1 MNSTDLPPLPSLNVP
16 GPGVC
21 DIAQLYL
28 AVWND
33 LSERQQDRLA
43 AHIEICPDCAAE
55 HRLMRRAT
63 RQVAGLAT
71 TTPSPHVDQAVLA
84 AIAARRRGGIAASS
98 IRLAR
103 SQPRRSARRLVTEI
117 AALAAIF
124 MLALLGISQL
134 LMQTLGG
141 GSAQSAFAL
150 PSTVSWNGYVLY
162 HTQTEKATNGKQMV
176 VTTYLDLGNGNQHVE
191 TTMDNELDVVVV
203 TDKKEALGMDMMH
216 NVAQWDAQAWTQDE
230 SLFNL
235 TTLRQGLASHKV
247 TYIGMSTYNG
257 QSVYQLRN
265 NADGTILLLNKSYVP
280 VNVLEKSTTPTA
292 GKSMQPMYDTFLV
305 LPASRVPADTWDMTV
320 PKDFKMGKLPAV
332 PV

>member
-21 DIAQLYL
+21 DVVQIYL

-33 LSERQQDRLA
+33 LSEAQQRRLT
-43 AHIEICPDCAAE
+43 AHMEICADCAAE

-63 RQVAGLAT
+63 RQVGGLAT

-84 AIAARRRGGIAASS
+84 AIAARHRGTASTSS
-98 IRLAR
+98 IRLVR
-103 SQPRRSARRLVTEI
+103 QRTRRSTRRIVAEV
-117 AALAAIF
+117 AALAAVF

-134 LMQTLGG
+134 LMQTLGAG
-141 GSAQSAFAL
+141 GAQQAFAL
-150 PSTVSWNGYVLY
+150 PSNVSWNGYVLY
-162 HTQTEKATNGKQMV
+162 HIQTMTATNGKKMV
-176 VTTYLDLGNGNQHVE
+176 VTTYLDMGSGNQHVE

-203 TDKKEALGMDMMH
+203 TDKNEALGMDKMH

-235 TTLRQGLASHKV
+235 STLRKDLASKKV
-247 TYIGMSTYNG
+247 TYIGMTTFNG

-265 NADGTILLLNKSYVP
+265 NADGTILLLNQKFAP
-280 VNVLEKSTTPTA
+280 VQVLEKTATSSAST
-292 GKSMQPMYDTFLV
+292 PMYDTFLV
-305 LPASRVPADTWDMTV
+305 LPASRVPDSTWDMTV
-320 PKDFKMGKLPAV
+320 PKNFKMGKLPAT
-332 PV
+332 PF